1 MCNSNM
7 EQDVAR
13 TMNGDQGN
21 EARVDDALAK
31 LPGYALRRAA
41 NAMMAELADLFEA
54 VDLRITEAS
63 ILLLI
68 DGREDLTSSAIGS
81 GLDIRSANMVPL
93 LNRLASKGL
102 IEKVPLDG
110 KSMAIVLSAAG
121 RDKLAE
127 VRAITERFESDL
139 LRRIPAAHRSHFVP
153 ALNAL
158 WR

>member
-1 MCNSNM
+1 MM
-7 EQDVAR
+7 GEFAQR
-13 TMNGDQGN
+13 
-21 EARVDDALAK
+21 LAP
-31 LPGYALRRAA
+31 LSLRFADSSAMMMIAA
-41 NAMMAELADLFEA
+41 NPG
-54 VDLRITEAS
+54 ITAS
-63 ILLLI
+63 AL
-68 DGREDLTSSAIGS
+68 GRM
-81 GLDIRSANMVPL
+81 LDIQRANMVPL